1 MRLALALGDEVAQE
15 MPVAAA
21 ANEMY
26 KTARRKGHDDAD
38 FSAVLRAVQDPK

>member
-1 MRLALALGDEVAQE
+1 MRLALALGDELAQE

-26 KTARRKGHDDAD
+26 KTARRLGKGAGLSHSPRERRPD
-38 FSAVLRAVQDPK
+38 

>member
-1 MRLALALGDEVAQE
+1 MAQE

-26 KTARRKGHDDAD
+26 KTARRKGKGDED
-38 FSAVLRAVQDPK
+38 FSAVITAIK